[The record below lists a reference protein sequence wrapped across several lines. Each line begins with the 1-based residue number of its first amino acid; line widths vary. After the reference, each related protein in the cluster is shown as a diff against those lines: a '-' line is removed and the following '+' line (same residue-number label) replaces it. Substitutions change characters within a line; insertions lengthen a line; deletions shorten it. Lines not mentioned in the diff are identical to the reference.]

1 MGSHGSREN
10 AEIMDALRRLV
21 RFLRLGTRAAEASTG
36 VSSAQLFVL
45 QRLESSPA
53 SSIAELAE
61 RTLTDASSVSTV
73 IAKLVARGLVSR
85 RTSPEDRRRASIA
98 LTARGRQLLT
108 RAPELAQVRLL
119 EALDRMPDEERA
131 ALGRTLVAWV
141 HGAGADRLEAKMLFE
156 DEPAARRPR
165 AKATADA

>member
-1 MGSHGSREN
+1 
-10 AEIMDALRRLV
+10 MDALRRLV
-21 RFLRLGTRAAEASTG
+21 RFLRLGTRAAEARTG

-45 QRLESSPA
+45 QRLEASPA
-53 SSIAELAE
+53 ASIAELAD
-61 RTLTDASSVSTV
+61 RTLTDPSSVSTV
-73 IAKLVARGLVSR
+73 VAKLAARGLVSR

-98 LTARGRQLLT
+98 LTARGRQLLA

-119 EALDRMPDEERA
+119 DALDRMPDAERA
-131 ALGRTLVAWV
+131 ALGRTLIAWV

-156 DEPAARRPR
+156 DEPAISGAR